1 MEEKIYIID
10 LNHLD
15 SDEVYGVK
23 NIAFTKNPAIKL
35 TGLALSD
42 IEKQLIFE
50 DEKKMQ
56 ICAPLL
62 VPMKVYR
69 YDNKDGDFYVQFTE
83 EVIERVAKN
92 MMKNLSMSGQESI
105 FTNEHTDQK
114 LNAYIF
120 ELMLVDNE
128 KKQSFIKENYNYDM
142 PLGGVWL
149 TVQCDDAETYD
160 YIVENKKMGFS
171 IDGLF
176 PLKKLQKQI
185 NMSKEEKKIELEL
198 EEGKKYVV
206 KDGEL
211 VLEEA
216 PKEEPKE
223 EPEKES
229 KEELEKEEPEKE
241 VKEELEEEPEPKDE
255 PTSEVLTKATLSEAL
270 TPLIDAISELKAE
283 IVNAKA
289 DAVEDTTVQMTDEE
303 KPKYKF
309 ALQWILGR

>member
-15 SDEVYGVK
+15 SDEDYGVK

-42 IEKQLIFE
+42 VEKQLIFE

-83 EVIERVAKN
+83 EVIEKVAKN
-92 MMKNLSMSGQESI
+92 MMKNLSMSGQKSI

-128 KKQSFIKENYNYDM
+128 KKQNFIKENYNYDM

-149 TVQCDDAETYD
+149 TVQCDDAGTYE

-185 NMSKEEKKIELEL
+185 NMSKEKEKKIEL

-206 KDGEL
+206 KDGKL
-211 VLEEA
+211 VLEEE
-216 PKEEPKE
+216 PKKEEP
-223 EPEKES
+223 
-229 KEELEKEEPEKE
+229 EKEEPEKE
-241 VKEELEEEPEPKDE
+241 EPEKEEPEKEEPEKEEPEKEE

-289 DAVEDTTVQMTDEE
+289 DAVEDTTVQMSDEE
-303 KPKYKF
+303 KPKHKF

>member
-10 LNHLD
+10 LNYLD
-15 SDEVYGVK
+15 SDEDYGVK
-23 NIAFTKNPAIKL
+23 NIAFTTNPAIKL

-42 IEKQLIFE
+42 VEKQLIFE

-83 EVIERVAKN
+83 EVIEKVAKN

-149 TVQCDDAETYD
+149 TVQCDDAGTYD

-206 KDGEL
+206 KDGKL

-223 EPEKES
+223 EPEKEEP
-229 KEELEKEEPEKE
+229 KKEEPEKE
-241 VKEELEEEPEPKDE
+241 VKEELEDEQKEE

-289 DAVEDTTVQMTDEE
+289 DEVEDTTVQMTDEE
-303 KPKYKF
+303 KPKHKF

>member
-15 SDEVYGVK
+15 SDDGYGVK

-42 IEKQLIFE
+42 VEKQLIFQ

-83 EVIERVAKN
+83 EVIEKVAKN

-128 KKQSFIKENYNYDM
+128 KRQSFIKENYNYDM

-149 TVQCDDAETYD
+149 TVQCDDAGTYE

-185 NMSKEEKKIELEL
+185 NMSKEEEKKIEL

-211 VLEEA
+211 VLEE
-216 PKEEPKE
+216 EPKE
-223 EPEKES
+223 EL
-229 KEELEKEEPEKE
+229 KEEVKEEEPEKE
-241 VKEELEEEPEPKDE
+241 VKEELEDE
-255 PTSEVLTKATLSEAL
+255 PTSESLTKADLSEAL
-270 TPLIDAISELKAE
+270 TPLIDVISELKAE

-289 DAVEDTTVQMTDEE
+289 EAVEDTTVQMSDEE

-309 ALQWILGR
+309 ALQWILGRNN

>member
-15 SDEVYGVK
+15 SDEDYGVK
-23 NIAFTKNPAIKL
+23 NIAFTTNPAIKL

-42 IEKQLIFE
+42 VEKQLIFQ
-50 DEKKMQ
+50 DEKKLQ

-83 EVIERVAKN
+83 EVIEKVAKN

-149 TVQCDDAETYD
+149 TVQCDDAGTYE

-185 NMSKEEKKIELEL
+185 NMSKEEKKIELE
-198 EEGKKYVV
+198 EGKKYVV
-206 KDGEL
+206 KDGKL
-211 VLEEA
+211 VLEE
-216 PKEEPKE
+216 PKKE
-223 EPEKES
+223 EPEKE
-229 KEELEKEEPEKE
+229 EPEKEEPEKE
-241 VKEELEEEPEPKDE
+241 VKEELEEEPKEE

-289 DAVEDTTVQMTDEE
+289 DAVEDTTVQMSDEE
-303 KPKYKF
+303 QPKYKF
-309 ALQWILGR
+309 ALQWILGRN